1 MGETRWRGNWWRP
14 DKSDDRQPGMLL
26 HADDGSLRLELI
38 GGFGY
43 TEWRRTEYGMTGSPG
58 DPRFPI
64 LLGQCGNEPFTLLD
78 SIASNTRTVS
88 LFPDDVSEQTL
99 TVMRGLR
106 GIHLA
111 GADEPIF
118 DAAHLELEYLLGWVG
133 QTTMHGE
140 RVLEKGRWTGE
151 QTVRTKP
158 IEDLAATYGDVIF
171 TLSMPFT
178 NFRFDLEPQTGRRV
192 TSGREWAELE
202 LAFAKPVSLDE
213 FNRLTTALADLMTLC
228 AHAPAGALKRTFRYT
243 ASDAHPVAA
252 DTGTAALMSQQV
264 HQPGRSTRGPA
275 LVEYLFTLKDVAFDV
290 VVPVWM
296 ELYERAEA
304 ALHPLFGLKYSSQG
318 YVQHRLLS
326 AASAAEALH
335 RSLHARRSKLSYRN
349 RLLRLAAIPDA
360 EAVQTLVPDIE
371 QWAGQLVRARNVV
384 AHADGVPTDH
394 AELVR
399 WAGLCH
405 ALAGVTYALISIV
418 LLAELGLPAE
428 VQRRAATNQDF
439 MVAAENYA
447 EALAAGPK

>member
-14 DKSDDRQPGMLL
+14 GKPDERQPGMLF
-26 HADDGSLRLELI
+26 HADEGSLGLELI

-43 TEWRRTEYGMTGSPG
+43 TDWRRTEHGMRGSPG

-64 LLGQCGNEPFTLLD
+64 LLGQCGNEQFTLLD
-78 SIASNTRTVS
+78 SIASNTRTIS

-99 TVMRGLR
+99 TSTRGLR

-118 DAAHLELEYLLGWVG
+118 DSAHLELEYLLGWAG

-140 RVLEKGRWTGE
+140 LALEEGRRMGE
-151 QTVRTKP
+151 QTVRTNP
-158 IEDLAATYGDVIF
+158 VETLTARYGDVIF

-178 NFRFDLEPQTGRRV
+178 NLRFDLEPHTGHRV
-192 TSGREWAELE
+192 ISGREWAELE
-202 LAFAKPVSLDE
+202 LAFAKPVSIDD
-213 FNRLTTALADLMTLC
+213 FNRLTSALADLMTLS
-228 AHAPAGALKRTFRYT
+228 AHAPAGALKRTFTYT
-243 ASDAHPVAA
+243 ASDAHPAAA
-252 DTGTAALMSQQV
+252 DIGTAELMSQQV
-264 HQPGRSTRGPA
+264 HQPGKPTRDVA

-290 VVPVWM
+290 VVPIWL
-296 ELYERAEA
+296 ELYGRAET
-304 ALHPLFGLKYSSQG
+304 ALHPLFGLKYSSRG

-326 AASAAEALH
+326 AASAAESLH
-335 RSLHARRSKLSYRN
+335 RSLHARRSKLSYRS
-349 RLLRLAAIPDA
+349 RLLRLADIPDA

-371 QWAGQLVRARNVV
+371 QWAGLLVRARNMV

-394 AELVR
+394 AELVP

-405 ALAGVTYALISIV
+405 ALAEVTYALVSIV
-418 LLAELGLPAE
+418 LLAELGLPTE

-439 MVAAENYA
+439 MVAAKNYA
-447 EALAAGPK
+447 EAVAAGPK